1 MRNNNFFAIELR
13 TCVYSI
19 FIINKGDEAL
29 PAEKE
34 LRKHRCCFS
43 GHRPEKLLF
52 PESIVKAALA
62 RSIQTALA
70 DGFTV
75 FISGMA
81 RGVDLW
87 AAELVIQFRET
98 GLPIRLIC
106 ACPYRGFESRWDA
119 PWRIQYQ
126 RILSAA
132 DLVRFICPAYRPT
145 CFQQRNQW
153 MVDHSS
159 RVIAVYNGKQGG
171 THNTLTY
178 AAHQGIPIIKIII

>member
-43 GHRPEKLLF
+43 GHRPEKMLF

-87 AAELVIQFRET
+87 AAELVIQFREA
-98 GLPIRLIC
+98 GLPVRLIWS
-106 ACPYRGFESRWDA
+106 ASSARPIVQPAFNREINGWS
-119 PWRIQYQ
+119 I
-126 RILSAA
+126 IL
-132 DLVRFICPAYRPT
+132 PE
-145 CFQQRNQW
+145 
-153 MVDHSS
+153 
-159 RVIAVYNGKQGG
+159 
-171 THNTLTY
+171 
-178 AAHQGIPIIKIII
+178 